1 MQLMVN
7 LDAYSGPL
15 DLLLDLIS
23 KQKVDIYDIE
33 ISKITRHY
41 LEVIENSIHSE
52 DTDISAFL
60 IMSSTLVEIKSRSL
74 IPKNTDEDEDE
85 IVTREQLI
93 ERLVEYR
100 KFKKVGEYFRNLEAD
115 GSKAY
120 SKMQSD
126 ITEYITED
134 KEIILNTDVNV
145 LLNLMENNESSFDKI
160 IEKDLFPIEKYISMI
175 KSKLYE
181 KKEAYFEELIFQ
193 NGTKSE
199 LITIF
204 ISILE
209 LVKNNFVR
217 IFQDKDNKI
226 KLNLVGE
233 EVE

>member
-1 MQLMVN
+1 
-7 LDAYSGPL
+7 
-15 DLLLDLIS
+15 
-23 KQKVDIYDIE
+23 
-33 ISKITRHY
+33 
-41 LEVIENSIHSE
+41 
-52 DTDISAFL
+52 
-60 IMSSTLVEIKSRSL
+60 
-74 IPKNTDEDEDE
+74 
-85 IVTREQLI
+85 
-93 ERLVEYR
+93 
-100 KFKKVGEYFRNLEAD
+100 
-115 GSKAY
+115 
-120 SKMQSD
+120 
-126 ITEYITED
+126 
-134 KEIILNTDVNV
+134 
-145 LLNLMENNESSFDKI
+145 
-160 IEKDLFPIEKYISMI
+160 MI